1 METLV
6 TTKQLTIGS
15 TAFGHKEY
23 IPSKYTC
30 EGANINPPLMI
41 EGIPSSAKSLAIVVE
56 DPGSEHG
63 VFVHWAVW
71 NIYPQE
77 IITENNIPGVQGRNS
92 FGKTKYQ
99 GPCPPEGKAHR
110 YYFKVYA
117 LDSFLELESGADI
130 KILDEVISDHVIA
143 YGEIIGL
150 YRKSIKNIR

>member
-6 TTKQLTIGS
+6 TTKQLTVGS
-15 TAFGHKEY
+15 TVFGHKEY

-30 EGANINPPLMI
+30 EGANINPPLII
-41 EGIPSSAKSLAIVVE
+41 EGIPSSTRSLAIVVE
-56 DPGSEHG
+56 DHDSPNGI
-63 VFVHWAVW
+63 FVHWAVW
-71 NIYPQE
+71 NIHPQE
-77 IITENNIPGVQGRNS
+77 MITENNIPGVQGKNS

-117 LDSFLELESGADI
+117 LDSLLDLRPGADV
-130 KILDEVISDHVIA
+130 KLLDEVISDHIIA

-150 YRKSIKNIR
+150 YKKLTKNI